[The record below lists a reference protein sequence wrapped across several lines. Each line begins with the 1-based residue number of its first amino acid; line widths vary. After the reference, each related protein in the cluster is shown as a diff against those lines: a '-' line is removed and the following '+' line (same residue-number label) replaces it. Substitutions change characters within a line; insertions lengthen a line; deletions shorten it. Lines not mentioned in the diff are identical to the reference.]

1 LSDKIYAS
9 YIYYYNLKDG
19 IHQKKKKLKDGGDG
33 LCNLRGM
40 GVMWLRQ
47 RAINALGLETYFVE
61 KMIIIILTLMS
72 WAILNYKYIERM
84 KSN

>member
-1 LSDKIYAS
+1 
-9 YIYYYNLKDG
+9 
-19 IHQKKKKLKDGGDG
+19 
-33 LCNLRGM
+33 
-40 GVMWLRQ
+40 MWLRQ